1 MLSET
6 NLEKYDLSEN
16 MIPET
21 QTQSNS
27 TPPLVL
33 TFSAFQIL
41 YEKTNKSTGNQIMN
55 KFSYNS
61 NAIRGKM
68 RL

>member
-1 MLSET
+1 MKVNYAFIKLLVGVSIVEID
-6 NLEKYDLSEN
+6 LKFKYLK
-16 MIPET
+16 IPE
-21 QTQSNS
+21 SNYFWKRG
-27 TPPLVL
+27 T
-33 TFSAFQIL
+33 
-41 YEKTNKSTGNQIMN
+41 TNKSTGNQIKN